1 MKNTIL
7 KKGQNPIVLEEL
19 KLSASEPN
27 LLQTAI
33 FYLLFLMLGVGSSLG
48 CLYSSF
54 AIPIALPVI
63 VLFFIIFSCIFTGIY
78 LMKRKNL
85 WFIIGS
91 AILGALFYLIFQ
103 DSIYRGFLIEVK
115 YILEAFRSKGS
126 GVSFPRGWNDLIKG
140 ANYELDSTIFL
151 LFLMYIFIFLEAWAI
166 IKRRNFF
173 LATFVTLPFIIAPIL
188 VPLTPSYFAVALLFA
203 FYGMSMFLSPTIGGN
218 KVFKRGLKGYHIS
231 SPSAAQPIAFVA
243 LPILLSIM
251 LVISLIFP
259 QSAFHRSEFLDS
271 VRLSLVNGFD
281 ST

>member
-115 YILEAFRSKGS
+115 YIKPGE
-126 GVSFPRGWNDLIKG
+126 
-140 ANYELDSTIFL
+140 NYNRYL
-151 LFLMYIFIFLEAWAI
+151 
-166 IKRRNFF
+166 R
-173 LATFVTLPFIIAPIL
+173 
-188 VPLTPSYFAVALLFA
+188 
-203 FYGMSMFLSPTIGGN
+203 
-218 KVFKRGLKGYHIS
+218 
-231 SPSAAQPIAFVA
+231 
-243 LPILLSIM
+243 
-251 LVISLIFP
+251 
-259 QSAFHRSEFLDS
+259 
-271 VRLSLVNGFD
+271 
-281 ST
+281 

>member
-188 VPLTPSYFAVALLFA
+188 VPLSPSYFHFMECQCFFLLLLA
-203 FYGMSMFLSPTIGGN
+203 ET
-218 KVFKRGLKGYHIS
+218 KS
-231 SPSAAQPIAFVA
+231 SKEV
-243 LPILLSIM
+243 
-251 LVISLIFP
+251 
-259 QSAFHRSEFLDS
+259 
-271 VRLSLVNGFD
+271 
-281 ST
+281 

>member
-103 DSIYRGFLIEVK
+103 DSIYRGFLI
-115 YILEAFRSKGS
+115 A
-126 GVSFPRGWNDLIKG
+126 VSYTHL
-140 ANYELDSTIFL
+140 
-151 LFLMYIFIFLEAWAI
+151 
-166 IKRRNFF
+166 
-173 LATFVTLPFIIAPIL
+173 TLP
-188 VPLTPSYFAVALLFA
+188 T
-203 FYGMSMFLSPTIGGN
+203 N
-218 KVFKRGLKGYHIS
+218 
-231 SPSAAQPIAFVA
+231 
-243 LPILLSIM
+243 
-251 LVISLIFP
+251 
-259 QSAFHRSEFLDS
+259 
-271 VRLSLVNGFD
+271 
-281 ST
+281 

>member
-7 KKGQNPIVLEEL
+7 KKEQNPIVLEEL

-78 LMKRKNL
+78 LIKRKNL

-126 GVSFPRGWNDLIKG
+126 SVSFPKGWNDLIKG

-188 VPLTPSYFAVALLFA
+188 VPLTIIFCNSTFICILWNVNVSFSYYWRKQSLQ
-203 FYGMSMFLSPTIGGN
+203 
-218 KVFKRGLKGYHIS
+218 KRSK
-231 SPSAAQPIAFVA
+231 
-243 LPILLSIM
+243 
-251 LVISLIFP
+251 
-259 QSAFHRSEFLDS
+259 
-271 VRLSLVNGFD
+271 RLSHLITFRRTTHCIC
-281 ST
+281 STTDIIINNACYIINFPSISISPLRIS